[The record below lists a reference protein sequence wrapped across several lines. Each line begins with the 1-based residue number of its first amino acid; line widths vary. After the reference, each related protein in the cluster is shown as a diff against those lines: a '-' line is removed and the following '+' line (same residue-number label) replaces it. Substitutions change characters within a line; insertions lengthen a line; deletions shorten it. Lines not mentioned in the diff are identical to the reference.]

1 MKRKYIHGW
10 QIYLAV
16 TFILLGL
23 MISMQIQTQDRL
35 ASDLSMQSTSDL
47 SIMLKNL
54 TDKRWQLTEEIEEAE
69 NNLATYQSAYQDD
82 SALLNRVDGELE
94 RLQLINGTREA
105 TGSGIQINVDGNMLA
120 SDLVLVV
127 NELWGAGAEAVS
139 VNGHRI
145 SINSGISYQEIL
157 AETYL
162 TVDGQLLQNPIA
174 VTAIGNGEI
183 LEKSITMPG
192 GIADSLSLYQI
203 DLSVSLQDNLHMEAL
218 EKPQKLKYGHV
229 PKDEK

>member
-1 MKRKYIHGW
+1 MKRKFIHGW

-69 NNLATYQSAYQDD
+69 SNLATYQNDYKDD
-82 SALLNRVDGELE
+82 SALLTRVDKELE
-94 RLQLINGTREA
+94 RLQLINGNLEA
-105 TGSGIQINVDGNMLA
+105 TGSGIQINVEGNMLA

-145 SINSGISYQEIL
+145 SQTSGISYQEIL

-174 VTAIGNGEI
+174 ISAIGNGEI

-203 DLSVSLQDNLHMEAL
+203 HLNISLEDAIHMDAL
-218 EKPQKLKYGHV
+218 EKQPELKYGRV
-229 PKDEK
+229 PKED